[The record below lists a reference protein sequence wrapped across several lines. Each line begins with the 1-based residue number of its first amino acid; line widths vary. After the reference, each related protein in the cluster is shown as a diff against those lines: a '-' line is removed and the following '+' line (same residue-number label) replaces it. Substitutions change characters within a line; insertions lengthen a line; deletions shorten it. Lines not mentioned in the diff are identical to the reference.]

1 MNTRS
6 DAELVQRAKEGD
18 AGAFELL
25 YARYHA
31 RVYRLLY
38 GMLGNREDAVDL
50 TQEVFVRA
58 WVELPRLQIEKTLY
72 GWLRRTAINLGIDHL
87 RRSRLVRFQSL
98 DAPFDDEEGE
108 PFEWQL
114 LDETQDVQAAAELSE
129 LQDCLQRALQQLS
142 TIHRVVVILHY
153 IEEVPVEEIAQQL
166 SIPVGTVK
174 SRLARAR
181 EALRR
186 HLEPFLNKG
195 NEEDEMH

>member
-1 MNTRS
+1 M
-6 DAELVQRAKEGD
+6 QRAKEGD
-18 AGAFELL
+18 AGAFEVL

-38 GMLGNREDAVDL
+38 GMLGDREDAIDL
-50 TQEVFVRA
+50 TQEVFIRA
-58 WVELPRLQIEKTLY
+58 WIELPRLQIEKTLY

-87 RRSRLVRFQSL
+87 RRSRIVQFQSL

-108 PFEWQL
+108 PFEWQIA
-114 LDETQDVQAAAELSE
+114 DESQDVQAAAELSE
-129 LQDCLQRALQQLS
+129 LQECLQQALQQLS
-142 TIHRVVVILHY
+142 TIHRVVVVLHY
-153 IEEVPVEEIAQQL
+153 IEEVPVEEIAHQL

-186 HLEPFLNKG
+186 YLEPLLNKG
-195 NEEDEMH
+195 NEENEMH